1 MNSQPSSPDSPRRAS
16 PMRLVAA
23 FLAQKTRFLSA
34 VRDEGGLFEM
44 RFLGRLVKREQDAVT
59 LASAEADTIRTS
71 VCDLRQEIMQ
81 DLASTNDTPGVI
93 DAGEAKELLRKLSG
107 LGRNATAHANHL
119 DQLT

>member
-1 MNSQPSSPDSPRRAS
+1 
-16 PMRLVAA
+16 MRLVAA

-59 LASAEADTIRTS
+59 IASVEADTIKVNVS
-71 VCDLRQEIMQ
+71 DLRQEIMR
-81 DLASTNDTPGVI
+81 DLAATDNTPGVI
-93 DAGEAKELLRKLSG
+93 DAAEATVLLRKLQG
-107 LGRNATAHANHL
+107 LGRNATAHAHHL